1 MVDFTAMARLL
12 DERKPGHSLAQ
23 GLYNSQDAFDFDMAA
38 IFGRSWLMV
47 GFDVELPRAGSW
59 MSVPIGPWPVIVTRD
74 RNGDLNAFH
83 NSCRHRGSQI
93 CKPGKGF
100 AARLVCPYHRWTYEM
115 SGELA
120 HAARMPDT
128 FDRSEHGLIPVR
140 VESVG
145 GVLYLCLADD
155 PPDIGDFRRQI
166 EPMLAPHHLKDAKL
180 AFESTLVERGNWK
193 LVMENARECYHCAL
207 SHPELAQSFPVG
219 ASAHFDYGE
228 DRRQGEFAARIVRA
242 GLSVGPIE
250 GDWWQ
255 AMRFILNQGFKSM
268 TMDGDFGV
276 KKLMCDIQ
284 DGDIGSL
291 RWSIEPHGFAHATAD
306 QVLMFQTMP
315 LAPRQSVVTAKWL
328 VHKDAVEGVDYSL
341 DHLTE
346 LWTRTNL
353 QDRELVENNQVGVD
367 SPGYRPGP
375 YSPDAEALAIR
386 FVDWYCAA
394 ARDYLDGQGIG
405 RTAPH
410 QGLRSVG

>member
-228 DRRQGEFAARIVRA
+228 DRRQGEFAARIARA

>member
-1 MVDFTAMARLL
+1 MVDITAITRLL
-12 DERKPGHSLAQ
+12 EDRKPGHSLAQ
-23 GLYNSQDAFDFDMAA
+23 DLYNSQDAFDFDMVA

-59 MSVPIGPWPVIVTRD
+59 MSVGVGPWPVIITRD
-74 RNGDLNAFH
+74 RNGDLHAFH

-93 CKPGKGF
+93 CKPGKGV
-100 AARLVCPYHRWTYEM
+100 AARLVCPYHRWTYEL

-120 HAARMPDT
+120 HAPRMPET

-145 GVLYLCLADD
+145 GVLYVCLAED
-155 PPDIGDFRRQI
+155 PPDIGDFRRQL
-166 EPMLAPHHLKDAKL
+166 EPMLAPHNLKDAKL
-180 AFESTLVERGNWK
+180 AFESSLVEQGNWK

-228 DRRQGEFAARIVRA
+228 DRRQEDFAARMARA

-255 AMRFILNQGFKSM
+255 AMRFILNDGFKSM

-276 KKLMCDIQ
+276 KKLMCDIEG
-284 DGDIGSL
+284 GDIGSL

-306 QVLMFQTMP
+306 QVLMFQAMP

-341 DHLTE
+341 DNLTD

-353 QDRELVENNQVGVD
+353 QDRDLVENNQAGVN

-386 FVDWYCAA
+386 FVDWYCAK
-394 ARDYLDGQGIG
+394 ARDYLDDGAIRRAASSQGI
-405 RTAPH
+405 
-410 QGLRSVG
+410 RSVG

>member
-1 MVDFTAMARLL
+1 MVDFTVMARLL
-12 DERKPGHSLAQ
+12 DERKPGYSLAQ

-115 SGELA
+115 SGELV

-228 DRRQGEFAARIVRA
+228 DRRQAEFAARIARA

-276 KKLMCDIQ
+276 KKLMCDIL

-375 YSPDAEALAIR
+375 YCPDAEALAIR
-386 FVDWYCAA
+386 FVDWYCAT
-394 ARDYLDGQGIG
+394 ARDYLDGQGVG
-405 RTAPH
+405 RTAPQ